1 MNKRLILGAAA
12 AALLASA
19 SAQAQKTIDF
29 VLNWVPGG
37 DHAPYY
43 YAKKLGWYA
52 KEGIE
57 LNIEPGK
64 GSALATQRVGA
75 GATPVGLADMGGVL
89 VAKGKGADTVAV
101 FNVYANSP
109 QGMYWLKSS
118 GITGVKDFPGKKIGN
133 PAADG
138 ARVMWPALAKAND
151 IDPKSVTWVNIDANA
166 KLASLKAKSIDVT
179 TSFYN
184 IHHIF
189 QRELGDDMGFLAW
202 RDAGLNPYGNSI
214 IVNAKFLA
222 ENKPLVDKFVKVT
235 QRAFAAC
242 VKEPNP
248 CVQAL
253 IDANGAL
260 KFDNELTNWSL
271 VEKLMSD
278 KYLARGRTRH
288 PRRRAHGGR
297 LRAGARIHRHRQALR
312 RQDHLHQRVPGPL
325 DQDDEVGVPPG
336 TGQPSS
342 GPATSM
348 IAPGSPG
355 ARRSARAP
363 CA

>member
-1 MNKRLILGAAA
+1 MFARLARLALGAVAAMAAA
-12 AALLASA
+12 APAA
-19 SAQAQKTIDF
+19 AQTKVDF
-29 VLNWVPGG
+29 ILNWVPGG

-52 KEGIE
+52 QAGID

-64 GSALATQRVGA
+64 GSALSTQRVGA
-75 GATPVGLADMGGVL
+75 GATPFGLADMAGVL

-101 FNVYANSP
+101 YNVYANSP

-118 GITGVKDFPGKKIGN
+118 GIKGVKDFPGKKIGN

-138 ARVMWPALAKAND
+138 ARVMWPALAKANG

-166 KLASLKAKSIDVT
+166 KLAALKSKSIDVT

-202 RDAGLNPYGNSI
+202 KDAGLNPYGNSI

-242 VKEPNP
+242 VKDPKP

-253 IDANGAL
+253 VDANGAL
-260 KFDNELTNWSL
+260 KFDNELDNWML
-271 VEKLMSD
+271 VEQLMSD
-278 KYLARGRTRH
+278 KYSREVALGYMDPARM
-288 PRRRAHGGR
+288 
-297 LRAGARIHRHRQALR
+297 QADYDLVK
-312 RQDHLHQRVPGPL
+312 DYIGIDKPFDVKTVYTNEFL
-325 DQDDEVGVPPG
+325 D
-336 TGQPSS
+336 
-342 GPATSM
+342 
-348 IAPGSPG
+348 
-355 ARRSARAP
+355 RSIKMP
-363 CA
+363 K